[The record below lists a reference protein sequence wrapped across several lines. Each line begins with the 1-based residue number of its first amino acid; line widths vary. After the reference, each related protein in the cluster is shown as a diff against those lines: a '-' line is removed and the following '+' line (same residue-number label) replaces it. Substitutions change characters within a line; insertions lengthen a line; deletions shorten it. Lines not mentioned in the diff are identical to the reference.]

1 MINNIFVVTENKLK
15 NVKNW
20 RKSKEINVVRWNG
33 KEEKSSLSR
42 CLITIIGSFT
52 SQGTSFDIEM
62 ISVRILMIFIL
73 FFGLIMSNSY
83 SARLITQVG
92 TPTPSPPKWMTLPHP
107 NNDLYFYSLRLVKDF
122 YLFSH

>member
-1 MINNIFVVTENKLK
+1 MINNNIFVVTENKLK

-20 RKSKEINVVRWNG
+20 RKSKEINVVR

-92 TPTPSPPKWMTLPHP
+92 TPLPP
-107 NNDLYFYSLRLVKDF
+107 
-122 YLFSH
+122 